1 MRILVVE
8 DEAALSRAIRR
19 ALEEEGISVDTAED
33 GESGL
38 FQAESGTYDAVI
50 LDLLLPRLGGLEVL
64 SRLRK
69 KSPVPVLIL
78 TARDSVDDKLRG
90 LNSGADDYLTKP
102 FELRELL
109 ARLRALVRRS
119 AGKPAPL
126 IKLGDVEVD
135 TVSRIVRRKGRRV
148 ELTAKEYA
156 LVELL
161 ALHRGELV
169 TRTLIY
175 DRLYDETGDTFS
187 NVVDV
192 YISNLRRKLGSGF
205 IETRR
210 NQGYIAGV

>member
-1 MRILVVE
+1 MRILVIE
-8 DEAALSRAIRR
+8 DELALSRAIRR
-19 ALEEEGISVDTAED
+19 TLEEEGISVDTATD

-38 FQAESGTYDAVI
+38 FQAEGGAYDAVI
-50 LDLLLPRLGGLEVL
+50 LDLLLPRLGGLEL
-64 SRLRK
+64 LTRLRK

-78 TARDSVDDKLRG
+78 TARDAVDDKLRG

-109 ARLRALVRRS
+109 ARLRALIRRS

-126 IKLGDVEVD
+126 IRLGDVEVD
-135 TVSRIVRRKGRRV
+135 TVARIVRRKGRRV

-192 YISNLRRKLGSGF
+192 YISNLRRKLGPGF

>member
-8 DEAALSRAIRR
+8 DEAALSRAIRQ
-19 ALEEEGISVDTAED
+19 ALEEEGISVDTASD

-38 FQAESGTYDAVI
+38 FQAQAGIYDAVI

-64 SRLRK
+64 LKLRK
-69 KSPVPVLIL
+69 TSPVPVLIL
-78 TARDSVDDKLRG
+78 TARDTVNDKLKG

-102 FELRELL
+102 FELRELI
-109 ARLRALVRRS
+109 ARLKALVRRS

-126 IKLGDVEVD
+126 IRIGDVEVD

-175 DRLYDETGDTFS
+175 DRLYDESGDTFS